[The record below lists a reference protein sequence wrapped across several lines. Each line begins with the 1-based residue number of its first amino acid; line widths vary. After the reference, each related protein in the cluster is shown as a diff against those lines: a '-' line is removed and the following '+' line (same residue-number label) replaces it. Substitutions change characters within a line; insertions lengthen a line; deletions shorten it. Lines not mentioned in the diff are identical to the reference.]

1 MASYQCMV
9 CGRVSFDHDSYAD
22 LGLGIDGAKVC
33 LGRCAAVYT
42 ALEALVLIAP
52 EAARL
57 ALRRT
62 SEKTGR

>member
-1 MASYQCMV
+1 MGAYQCLV
-9 CGRVSFDHDSYAD
+9 CGRASFDHDSYAD
-22 LGLGIDGAKVC
+22 LGLGVAGAKVC

-62 SEKTGR
+62 SKKTGH